1 MAQGTVG
8 SAALRG
14 CCRVY
19 CALDIGFSV
28 DLKRCSGLIQEAREA
43 GGFHHHAR
51 APHYLILRPPPVH
64 ISQAAEPIQGKTFR
78 TDGTITLK
86 VYDFGAVS
94 VEYRIPFEKTLD
106 QLAALSTELYDDQ
119 QFMADARARSK
130 MLLHT
135 ISPAVRRPLVREQAE
150 DYLVFE
156 IPELGDAGLDLAAF
170 FRDHGASLARIL
182 SSNTAL
188 LSGQQQG
195 EELAGYIA
203 YYADDLTIITW
214 NAALVF
220 GKDMD
225 DVLTVLELA
234 NVQLRELHYLDDQLD
249 DSLRQAYDLSAQ
261 AAGVRAQMRHI
272 RELMLDGQ
280 AFSEAVTNAFKPF
293 ADVFLARVYALA
305 SASLGIQNFDRSI
318 KDKLHL
324 LNTLYTTLADEA
336 EHEKS
341 LRLEWIVI
349 ILIAIEIVMGL
360 SDKLLLWLQGR

>member
-1 MAQGTVG
+1 G
-8 SAALRG
+8 
-14 CCRVY
+14 
-19 CALDIGFSV
+19 
-28 DLKRCSGLIQEAREA
+28 
-43 GGFHHHAR
+43 
-51 APHYLILRPPPVH
+51 
-64 ISQAAEPIQGKTFR
+64 
-78 TDGTITLK
+78 
-86 VYDFGAVS
+86 
-94 VEYRIPFEKTLD
+94 
-106 QLAALSTELYDDQ
+106 
-119 QFMADARARSK
+119 
-130 MLLHT
+130 
-135 ISPAVRRPLVREQAE
+135 
-150 DYLVFE
+150 
-156 IPELGDAGLDLAAF
+156 
-170 FRDHGASLARIL
+170 DHGASLARIL
-182 SSNTAL
+182 SSNTAS

-195 EELAGYIA
+195 EELAGHIA

-220 GKDMD
+220 GNDMD

-249 DSLRQAYDLSAQ
+249 DSLRQAYNLSAQ
-261 AAGVRAQMRHI
+261 ATGVRAQMRHI

-305 SASLGIQNFDRSI
+305 SASLGIQNFYRSI

-360 SDKLLLWLQGR
+360 SDKLLPWLQGG

>member
-1 MAQGTVG
+1 M
-8 SAALRG
+8 
-14 CCRVY
+14 
-19 CALDIGFSV
+19 
-28 DLKRCSGLIQEAREA
+28 
-43 GGFHHHAR
+43 
-51 APHYLILRPPPVH
+51 
-64 ISQAAEPIQGKTFR
+64 
-78 TDGTITLK
+78 
-86 VYDFGAVS
+86 
-94 VEYRIPFEKTLD
+94 
-106 QLAALSTELYDDQ
+106 
-119 QFMADARARSK
+119 
-130 MLLHT
+130 
-135 ISPAVRRPLVREQAE
+135 
-150 DYLVFE
+150 
-156 IPELGDAGLDLAAF
+156 
-170 FRDHGASLARIL
+170 
-182 SSNTAL
+182 
-188 LSGQQQG
+188 
-195 EELAGYIA
+195 
-203 YYADDLTIITW
+203 
-214 NAALVF
+214 
-220 GKDMD
+220 
-225 DVLTVLELA
+225 LTVLELA

-360 SDKLLLWLQGR
+360 FDKLLPWLQGR